1 MNFNMFDLQ
10 WVIQFNNNHRLLGK
24 LIWAFGRLS
33 FQEVEEL
40 TNAVSFGML
49 NVSFQECKCIH
60 INVPVSRAI
69 EQLILITKK

>member
-1 MNFNMFDLQ
+1 M
-10 WVIQFNNNHRLLGK
+10 
-24 LIWAFGRLS
+24 S

-40 TNAVSFGML
+40 INAVSFGML
-49 NVSFQECKCIH
+49 NVSFQECKFIH